1 MYVHTHT
8 YTHTHTHTHTHTY
21 THTHH
26 THTYTHTHTHTLQ
39 IEILEVVHTIESR
52 VSEIVECKNRCV
64 ALYNSCDTIAD
75 RYFSFDELTARLGS
89 GARPVEGVTDWRKNV
104 CMYVYVLEILQLI
117 FC

>member
-1 MYVHTHT
+1 M
-8 YTHTHTHTHTHTY
+8 
-21 THTHH
+21 
-26 THTYTHTHTHTLQ
+26 
-39 IEILEVVHTIESR
+39 
-52 VSEIVECKNRCV
+52 SEIVECKNRCV

-117 FC
+117 FLLTYDNVFFLYACNDDNAIRILVFCMNVCMYECVYVVKMI